1 MPDEAFPDVHALH
14 PVCYSVLWQTS
25 GNRRLFYCIM
35 QISQHYLRFVQNL
48 KLLFFRLCKFL
59 IINNANFTKNIWLVF
74 QNTSHIFEKVPCNFS
89 CVGNALKIFLYF
101 PEIPRIFTARPGLSV
116 LEQRPRICKSLH

>member
-14 PVCYSVLWQTS
+14 PVCYGVLWQTS

-59 IINNANFTKNIWLVF
+59 IISNADFTKNIWLVF
-74 QNTSHIFEKVPCNFS
+74 QNTRHIFSKKSLV
-89 CVGNALKIFLYF
+89 IFLAW
-101 PEIPRIFTARPGLSV
+101 ETR
-116 LEQRPRICKSLH
+116 

>member
-14 PVCYSVLWQTS
+14 PFCYGVLWQTS

-59 IINNANFTKNIWLVF
+59 IISNADFTKIYG
-74 QNTSHIFEKVPCNFS
+74 S
-89 CVGNALKIFLYF
+89 CFKIQAIYF
-101 PEIPRIFTARPGLSV
+101 KTQGTYFR
-116 LEQRPRICKSLH
+116 KSPL